1 MYTFPALRIVT
12 SIIERRHKRVR
23 LKIKERKP
31 RKRGSIFYIRLG
43 KRIELQRVL
52 VCGCNIIK

>member
-12 SIIERRHKRVR
+12 SIIERHHKRV
-23 LKIKERKP
+23 LKIEERKP
-31 RKRGSIFYIRLG
+31 RKKGSIFYIRLG

-52 VCGCNIIK
+52 VCGCNITK